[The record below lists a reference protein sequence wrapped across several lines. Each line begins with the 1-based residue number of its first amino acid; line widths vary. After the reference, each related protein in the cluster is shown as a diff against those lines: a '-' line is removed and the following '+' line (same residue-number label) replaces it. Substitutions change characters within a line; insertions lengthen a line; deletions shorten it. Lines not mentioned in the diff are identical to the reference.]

1 MNTITELRMKLSNVC
16 LSLEATEKD
25 TDEAVNLAAE
35 REIIGEQIDCLL
47 CQRVNVT
54 YPDGKGNYSLSVRDL
69 FDKFSDETFDWLDN
83 FMTSLLNTG
92 KARSNFGEYELPNRY
107 CPVS

>member
-1 MNTITELRMKLSNVC
+1 MNTITDLRFKLSDIC
-16 LSLEATEKD
+16 LRLQSIEKD

-35 REIIGEQIDCLL
+35 REAIGEQIDCLL

-54 YPDGKGNYSLSVRDL
+54 YPDNRGNHSISVRDL
-69 FDKFSDETFDWLDN
+69 FDKFSDETFEWLDN

-92 KARSNFGEYELPNRY
+92 KAHSNFGTYQLHN